1 MKNEYVSMNYYGIK
15 LSSGQFEKL
24 RAGLCCRFMFLDN
37 QPHCQSV
44 TLVGEHLAIRFS
56 ETGRSL
62 FADERSE
69 AFPNRI
75 GKETKIDT
83 LRRNEVGA
91 YVGGFLQAVSVV

>member
-1 MKNEYVSMNYYGIK
+1 MSSTK
-15 LSSGQFEKL
+15 LSKPLILFITESRHRL
-24 RAGLCCRFMFLDN
+24 
-37 QPHCQSV
+37 
-44 TLVGEHLAIRFS
+44 FS